1 MYSFEQLK
9 IFVTVVETGSFSAT
23 ARKLNRA
30 QSGISQAISNLEIAI
45 NQTLFTRNKN
55 IPSLTISGKAL
66 LPVAYS
72 ILHQQKYF
80 DQKVDA
86 LAKNYEHEVI
96 IAIDESLNNQDI
108 LKVIAPLADQ
118 FPITNFEIISTTTDD
133 VENLVKIG
141 KAQVGIIYS
150 DGELKVDMDFFL
162 LGQAR
167 FLTISSPEHPL
178 AKLKAVTSNDL
189 KAHRQCVHRSLS
201 QKELWFS
208 YAISSRIW
216 YANTHQTLIDL
227 VVQGIGWALVPEFAI
242 KRYINQA
249 EVVTLPVTHEQGGWL
264 TPVGCVVS
272 RSQSTG
278 PVLQSLINRLQ
289 QHFLKN
295 DSAGIK
301 QF

>member
-118 FPITNFEIISTTTDD
+118 FPVTNFEIISATTYDI
-133 VENLVKIG
+133 ENLVKTG
-141 KAQVGIIYS
+141 KAQLGIIYS

-167 FLTISSPEHPL
+167 FLTISSPVHPL
-178 AKLKAVTSNDL
+178 ATLKSVTSSDL
-189 KAHRQCVHRSLS
+189 KAHRQCVHRSLN

-208 YAISSRIW
+208 YAISSRVW
-216 YANTHQTLIDL
+216 YANTHQTLVDL
-227 VVQGIGWALVPEFAI
+227 VTQGIGWALVPEMAI
-242 KRYINQA
+242 QKHLNQS
-249 EVVTLPVTHEQGGWL
+249 EVITLPVTHEQGGWL

-272 RSQSTG
+272 RSQASG
-278 PVLQSLINRLQ
+278 PVLQSLINLLQ
-289 QHFLKN
+289 QYFLKN
-295 DSAGIK
+295 DGWELK
-301 QF
+301 L